1 MTRTKKILAF
11 ACAASALALSLAWAQ
26 PGGDRGGG
34 SRGGGF
40 LSADQ
45 LLGVAAL
52 HPDIALSDE
61 QLLKLRAGLQES
73 YAEQLQMREALRSG
87 AVDFSEM
94 REIASEMRKEMMA
107 AVQEVLTEEQAE
119 ALRGV
124 MASAGGRRGGGG
136 GGGFR

>member
-107 AVQEVLTEEQAE
+107 AVQAE